1 MIRRPPRSTRTDT
14 LFPYTTLFRSD
25 KEWSEQ
31 WRALQYPGRR
41 RVSVRCAAQWRPD
54 QASSLFLLKV
64 EFKFKVQKATPFV
77 FVAVARDA
85 ATDRKSTRLTPV
97 TNAHLVCR
105 LLLENKKNNHTHI
118 TSNTYM

>member
-85 ATDRKSTRLTPV
+85 PTLAVGVIRSEARRVGTECVST
-97 TNAHLVCR
+97 CR
-105 LLLENKKNNHTHI
+105 SRWSPYH
-118 TSNTYM
+118 